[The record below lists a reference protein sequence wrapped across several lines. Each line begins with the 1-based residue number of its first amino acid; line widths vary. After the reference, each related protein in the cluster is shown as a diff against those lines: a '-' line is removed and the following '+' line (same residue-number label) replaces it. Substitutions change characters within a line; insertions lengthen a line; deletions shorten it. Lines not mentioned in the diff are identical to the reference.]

1 MQISI
6 LNENMM
12 IMRIYPI
19 NKYFILKKF
28 KMQIYMLE
36 CLN

>member
-12 IMRIYPI
+12 IMRIYTLLTNI
-19 NKYFILKKF
+19 SFKKFF
-28 KMQIYMLE
+28 KMQIYMLDGV
-36 CLN
+36 